1 MSTFHRS
8 PNKYVNQ
15 IVLKVKNLDAS
26 IEFYEKIMGFKTL
39 DKEKRK
45 VSLSADGVNP
55 LIILERPEN
64 VMSKEIKRTGLYH
77 LALLLPNRKE
87 LGKFLKHIKDIE
99 YPLMG
104 ASYHGI
110 SEAIYLQDIDQNGIE
125 VYADTPT
132 GTWKWE
138 NDLLKMPTKRLDL
151 QSLMEEA
158 KDERWQSMPSE
169 AIIGHIHLHVSNLE
183 ESEKFYVDG
192 LGFRVITKIPRQAT
206 FVSTGDY
213 HHHIAFNIW
222 NGIGIPPPSKDSVGI
237 KYFTIKLP
245 NEKERDYTIDNL
257 IKLGYEVKFEY
268 NNIITFDPSKN
279 EIHLII

>member
-1 MSTFHRS
+1 
-8 PNKYVNQ
+8 
-15 IVLKVKNLDAS
+15 
-26 IEFYEKIMGFKTL
+26 MGFKTIE
-39 DKEKRK
+39 KEEKK
-45 VSLSADGVNP
+45 VSLTADGVNP
-55 LIILERPEN
+55 LIILEQPEN

-77 LALLLPNRKE
+77 FALLLPNRKE
-87 LGKFLKHIKDIE
+87 LGKFLKHIKDTE

-158 KDERWQSMPSE
+158 KDERWQGMPSE

-222 NGIGIPPPSKDSVGI
+222 NGMGILSPSKDSVGM

-245 NEKERDYTIDNL
+245 NEKER
-257 IKLGYEVKFEY
+257 G
-268 NNIITFDPSKN
+268 
-279 EIHLII
+279 